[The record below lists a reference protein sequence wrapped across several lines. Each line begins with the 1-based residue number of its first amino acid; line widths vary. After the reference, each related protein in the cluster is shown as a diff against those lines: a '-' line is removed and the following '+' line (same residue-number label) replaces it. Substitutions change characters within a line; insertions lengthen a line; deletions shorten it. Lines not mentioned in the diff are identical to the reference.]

1 MITFLKGNIIEL
13 SPTHAIIDCNG
24 VGYYLNISLYTF
36 SKFENNTNTTTAS
49 KLFTYLSIKE
59 DSHTLYGFFDKIER
73 DCFCLLLSVSG
84 VGASTARMILS
95 SLKPDELKQVIVG
108 GDVDALKSVK
118 GIGLKSAQRIIID
131 LKDKMNINT
140 SVDLTLSNETTSVKQ
155 ETLYAL
161 EKLGFSIKKMQPII
175 DKILY
180 ENSDL
185 SVEEVIKMA
194 LKTV

>member
-1 MITFLKGNIIEL
+1 MNL
-13 SPTHAIIDCNG
+13 
-24 VGYYLNISLYTF
+24 
-36 SKFENNTNTTTAS
+36 
-49 KLFTYLSIKE
+49 
-59 DSHTLYGFFDKIER
+59 GFFDKIER

-95 SLKPDELKQVIVG
+95 SLNPSELKKVIIN
-108 GDVDALKSVK
+108 GDVNSLKSVK

-131 LKDKMNINT
+131 LKDKMNIEDA
-140 SVDLTLSNETTSVKQ
+140 VDLNLSNTDSSIKQ

-180 ENSDL
+180 ENENL
-185 SVEEVIKMA
+185 SVEEVIKIA
-194 LKTV
+194 LKTL